1 MANSLDL
8 EWNNRPRIYFYQVFA
23 YSQLDQMD
31 KAKRITT
38 VLNERYGYDFVKTEL
53 GKLQSI
59 YNQEADILLN
69 NIN

>member
-1 MANSLDL
+1 
-8 EWNNRPRIYFYQVFA
+8 
-23 YSQLDQMD
+23 MD